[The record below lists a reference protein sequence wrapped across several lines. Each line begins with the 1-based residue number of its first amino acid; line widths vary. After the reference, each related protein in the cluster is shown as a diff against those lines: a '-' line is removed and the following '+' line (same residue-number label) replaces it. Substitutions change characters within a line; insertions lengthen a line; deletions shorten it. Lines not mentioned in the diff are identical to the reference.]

1 MEQGKAKIYLQEERG
16 LQQADWFRSY
26 YTFNFGNYFNQH
38 KHPFGRLYVLNE
50 DTLAGGRTLNMRAEE
65 DSFVMLLPVTGAIKI
80 TDPQGLRQMIH
91 PGCVQVFRA
100 SKNDSFEIENPYKDN
115 LVNFLQIW
123 IKAKP
128 GDGLVRKD
136 VLDFDLDSKKNQMI
150 SFHPAADD
158 DSVTSFAS
166 AIGKFAGRAD
176 MVYQTRNENAGV
188 FVYVIEGAFEVQNR
202 LLHAKDGLALWDA
215 AAIEAEALS
224 NEAILLVI
232 ELPLEV
238 FGM

>member
-1 MEQGKAKIYLQEERG
+1 MEQGKAKIYLHEERG

-26 YTFNFGNYFNQH
+26 YTFNFGNYFNPH

-50 DTLAGGRTLNMRAEE
+50 DTLAGGRTLKMQVEE

-91 PGCVQVFRA
+91 PGRVQVFRA
-100 SKNDSFEIENPYKDN
+100 LKNDSYEIENPYKDD

-123 IKAKP
+123 LKAKP
-128 GDGLVRKD
+128 GDGLVHKD
-136 VLDFDLDSKKNQMI
+136 VLDFDLVSNKNQMI
-150 SFHPAADD
+150 SFLPASDDHPAA
-158 DSVTSFAS
+158 TCTC
-166 AIGKFAGRAD
+166 AIGKFTGRAD
-176 MVYQTRNENAGV
+176 MVYPLRSENAGA

-224 NEAILLVI
+224 NDAILLVI
-232 ELPLEV
+232 EQPLEV
-238 FGM
+238 FGV